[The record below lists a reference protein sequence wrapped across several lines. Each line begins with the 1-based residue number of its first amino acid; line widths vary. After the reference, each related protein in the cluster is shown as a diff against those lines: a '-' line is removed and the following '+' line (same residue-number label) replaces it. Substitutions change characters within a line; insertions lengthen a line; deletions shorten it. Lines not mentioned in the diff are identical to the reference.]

1 MNQPVLILMNALGEE
16 EQQTEL
22 LKVMSGNSGG
32 RRNSGSAQEIV
43 ELGPKIMDV

>member
-1 MNQPVLILMNALGEE
+1 MNALDEE
-16 EQQTEL
+16 EPQTEL
-22 LKVMSGNSGG
+22 LKVVSGNSSG

>member
-1 MNQPVLILMNALGEE
+1 MNALDEE

-22 LKVMSGNSGG
+22 LKVMRGNSGG